1 MSYWPASFLGGKQ
14 DSANDT
20 IARYSKKNIQAN
32 PGSGN
37 FVLTLPVSKQLL
49 KDAAYQTGE
58 EFTHMSY
65 TAATC
70 DPDDFPKK
78 YDLRP
83 RRYNRQ
89 IKIALVVTMYNEDDG
104 LFIKSLLAA
113 QKNIAYLCSDQC
125 PYSWGQDGW
134 KNFVV
139 CIVSDGRTKI
149 NPRVLTVLGA
159 MGIYMDGLPRSS
171 VNGEPVTGH
180 IFEFTTQIAIDR
192 DMAVR
197 TRKMGIFPT
206 QVIFVLKEKN
216 AKKINSHKWFFNAVC
231 EVIFPEVTMLLDVG
245 TKPSAVSFY
254 HLYRAFER
262 DPRIGGACGE
272 IAAELGPS
280 CGNLLNPLVATQNF
294 EYKMSNIL
302 DKPLESVFGYISVLP
317 GAFSAYRYKALQGE
331 PLYKYFLGE
340 KPGAD
345 IFTSNLYLAED
356 RILCFEL
363 VTKKHEA
370 WILKYV
376 KSAVAET
383 DVPSTLPELISQ
395 RRRWLNGSFFA
406 SVHAISNFSQIFQS
420 PHSSIQKFIFSVEF
434 VYNAINLAFS
444 WTSLANFY
452 LAFYFLF
459 KVSNTVNPGS
469 LPFGTH
475 SEIVDLVMRE
485 LYIFAIIAIFVS
497 SLSNRPQGSKWLY
510 YCLSV
515 LFSIIMAMMLFMG
528 GWSIYQAVINFRNR
542 GVTVSGHQQSAF
554 DYFRTT
560 TVFRDL
566 VVSIMSTYGLYFVAS
581 LIHLDPWHCVTSMLQ
596 YLLILPTFNNIFMI
610 YAFCNLHDVS
620 WGTKGDNKVVD
631 DKPAVVHQSASGEQ
645 VYEVEIPSEEEDI
658 DAAWLLHI
666 KTMAS
671 NRANPVVENN
681 KRDGK
686 TKEEDSCK
694 EFRTRVVLSWIIT
707 NSLIIALFTND
718 SFINFVFKPSPEN
731 SVNPYLTFLFW
742 SVAVLSLVR
751 FIGCVLYIIMW
762 WGQKLAEAA
771 GGTRRAPSS
780 QH

>member
-1 MSYWPASFLGGKQ
+1 MSSYWPSALLGG
-14 DSANDT
+14 APNDT
-20 IARYSKKNIQAN
+20 IARYSKKNVAVN
-32 PGSGN
+32 GPKGNGN

-58 EFTHMSY
+58 EFTHLSY
-65 TAATC
+65 TAVTC
-70 DPDDFPKK
+70 DPDEFPKK

-83 RRYNRQ
+83 RRYNRR
-89 IKIALVVTMYNEDDG
+89 LE
-104 LFIKSLLAA
+104 
-113 QKNIAYLCSDQC
+113 
-125 PYSWGQDGW
+125 
-134 KNFVV
+134 NFVI

-149 NPRVLTVLGA
+149 NPRVLTVLGV
-159 MGIYMDGLPRSS
+159 MGCYMDGLPRSS
-171 VNGEPVTGH
+171 VNGDPVTGH
-180 IFEFTTQIAIDR
+180 IFEFTTQIAVDR

-206 QVIFVLKEKN
+206 QIIFVLKEKN

-231 EVIFPEVTMLLDVG
+231 EVIAPEVTMLLDVG

-254 HLYRAFER
+254 HLYRSFER

-272 IAAELGPS
+272 IAAELGAS
-280 CGNLLNPLVATQNF
+280 CTNLLNPLVATQNF

-363 VTKKHEA
+363 ITKKHEA
-370 WILKYV
+370 WRLKYV

-406 SVHAISNFSQIFQS
+406 SVHALTHYTQIFQS
-420 PHSSIQKFIFSVEF
+420 PHSFFQKFVFTLQFI
-434 VYNAINLAFS
+434 YNAVSLAFS
-444 WTSLANFY
+444 WISLANFY

-459 KVSNTVNPGS
+459 KVSNTVNPNS
-469 LPFGTH
+469 LPFGTQ

-485 LYIFAIIAIFVS
+485 LYIFSIIAIFIS

-510 YCLSV
+510 YGLSV
-515 LFSIIMAMMLFMG
+515 LFSIIMSMMLFMG
-528 GWSIYQAVINFRNR
+528 VWSIYQAVVNFKNR
-542 GVTVSGHQQSAF
+542 GITSSGRQETPF
-554 DYFRTT
+554 EYFRTT

-581 LIHLDPWHCVTSMLQ
+581 IIHLDPWHCITSMIQ
-596 YLLILPTFNNIFMI
+596 YLLILPTYNNIFMI

-620 WGTKGDNKVVD
+620 WGTKGDNAVVD
-631 DKPAVVHQSASGEQ
+631 DKPAVVQKTANGEQ
-645 VYEVEIPSEEEDI
+645 VFEVEIPSEEQDI
-658 DAAWLLHI
+658 DAAWAAHI
-666 KTMAS
+666 KQLAS
-671 NRANPVVENN
+671 NRANPEVQNS
-681 KRDGK
+681 KRDVK
-686 TKEEDSCK
+686 TKSEDVCK

-718 SFINFVFKPSPEN
+718 AFINHVFKPSPEN
-731 SVNPYLTFLFW
+731 SVNPYLTFIFW
-742 SVAVLSLVR
+742 SVAVLSAIR
-751 FIGCVLYIIMW
+751 FIGCCVYMVIW
-762 WGQKLAEAA
+762 WGEKLSGAA
-771 GGTRRAPSS
+771 RGGSRKVHA
-780 QH
+780 